1 MTRYEIIFKYKNR
14 KFTTKIYRANNF
26 GSLVGMVEDM
36 KIKDDKLKGAM
47 ITNLLTEEFIIV

>member
-14 KFTTKIYRANNF
+14 KFITKTYRANNF
-26 GSLVGMVEDM
+26 GSLVGMVKDM

>member
-14 KFTTKIYRANNF
+14 KFRTKIYRANNF

>member
-14 KFTTKIYRANNF
+14 KFITQIYRANNF
-26 GSLVGMVEDM
+26 GSLVGMIEDM
-36 KIKDDKLKGAM
+36 KIKDNKLKGAM

>member
-14 KFTTKIYRANNF
+14 KFITKTYRANNF

-36 KIKDDKLKGAM
+36 KIKDNKLKGAM

>member
-1 MTRYEIIFKYKNR
+1 MIRYEIIFKYKNR
-14 KFTTKIYRANNF
+14 KFITKIYRANNF
-26 GSLVGMVEDM
+26 GSLVGMIKDM